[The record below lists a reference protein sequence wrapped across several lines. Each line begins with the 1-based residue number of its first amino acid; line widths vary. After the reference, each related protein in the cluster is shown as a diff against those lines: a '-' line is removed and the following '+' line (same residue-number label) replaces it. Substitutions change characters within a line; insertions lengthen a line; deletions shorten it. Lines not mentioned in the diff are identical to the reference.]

1 MNDFINIIQNKEKNA
16 ANLFIK
22 NSRALQQDNKVEL
35 ARELTDLRVQLQE
48 IRERVDEVTLEM
60 KFHREGGVFQWF
72 LLGLFVTTLTLL
84 GISYIYI

>member
-22 NSRALQQDNKVEL
+22 NARALHQDDKVEV

-48 IRERVDEVTLEM
+48 VREVVNEVRLEVELN
-60 KFHREGGVFQWF
+60 REASVFEWF
-72 LLGLFVTTLTLL
+72 LLGLFVTTLILL

>member
-22 NSRALQQDNKVEL
+22 NSRALHQDDKVEV

-48 IRERVDEVTLEM
+48 VREVVNEVRLEM
-60 KFHREGGVFQWF
+60 ELNREASVFEWF
-72 LLGLFVTTLTLL
+72 LLGLFVTTLILL